1 LKERSKSLLC
11 ALIANWRARRQG
23 WRGEPLIGAERKP
36 LFWIEHESEEIGDI
50 YSKPK
55 EDVEF
60 GRDWTTR
67 IGLGFEI
74 PFETG
79 LT

>member
-1 LKERSKSLLC
+1 M
-11 ALIANWRARRQG
+11 
-23 WRGEPLIGAERKP
+23 
-36 LFWIEHESEEIGDI
+36 FWIEHESEEIGDI
-50 YSKPK
+50 YPKPK

-60 GRDWTTR
+60 RRDWTTR

-74 PFETG
+74 PLETG